1 MSTRAYNTH
10 TESTTQPPSGKL
22 GDEWYNPITGTL
34 YKYIAVNGTNVQWT
48 SSVFGSNTYSISNIF
63 ITGGTSGQAL
73 ITNGSG
79 NLSFGSAGATIATDN
94 ATNANTFYPTLST
107 ETTGL
112 LTTATIANTKLYFN
126 PSTGTLNATIFN
138 SLSDE
143 TKKTSIAS
151 ITDALNK
158 VKQLSGVTYNFIDSS
173 EPSAGL
179 IAQQVEKVLPE
190 AVKYNPEQ
198 QTFSLNYNGITGLLV
213 EAIKIL
219 SDERDQLANTVNALS
234 ERIAELEKNA
244 KLF

>member
-48 SSVFGSNTYSISNIF
+48 SSVFSSGAVSIA
-63 ITGGTSGQAL
+63 ITNEIASGTS
-73 ITNGSG
+73 
-79 NLSFGSAGATIATDN
+79 
-94 ATNANTFYPTLST
+94 FYPTLS
-107 ETTGL
+107 G
-112 LTTATIANTKLYFN
+112 TASGALSGVTISNTKLYFT

-143 TKKTSIAS
+143 TKKTSIVS

-179 IAQQVEKVLPE
+179 IAQQVEKVLPQ

-198 QTFSLNYNGITGLLV
+198 QAFTLNYNGVTGLLV

-219 SDERDQLANTVNALS
+219 SDEKDQLANTVNALS

>member
-1 MSTRAYNTH
+1 MSTRIYTTH
-10 TESTTQPPSGKL
+10 TVSATQPPSGKL
-22 GDEWYNPITGTL
+22 GDEWYNPVTGKL
-34 YKYIAVNGTNVQWT
+34 YKYIAVNGTKVQWT
-48 SSVFGSNTYSISNIF
+48 SSVFSSDAGAVSI
-63 ITGGTSGQAL
+63 A
-73 ITNGSG
+73 ITNEVASG
-79 NLSFGSAGATIATDN
+79 AS
-94 ATNANTFYPTLST
+94 FYPTLSGASSGALSGV
-107 ETTGL
+107 TTS
-112 LTTATIANTKLYFN
+112 NTKLYFT

-179 IAQQVEKVLPE
+179 IAQQVEKVLPQ

-198 QTFSLNYNGITGLLV
+198 QAFTLNYNGVTGLLV

-219 SDERDQLANTVNALS
+219 SDEKDQLANTVNALS